1 MHVCA
6 KSTILVP
13 CLRLLYVLMRLLVI
27 SRPALWVNTIG
38 TTVTGMWLAGYL
50 WTWDILPILIW
61 VTFPFNLLI
70 YGINDIFDQETDNIN
85 ARKGSYEGA
94 HIFPNEVKPIWIGVI
109 ATNVPFLIYFGL
121 TLPQAAF
128 WWMVAYALF
137 FTFYSAPPLR
147 FKARPYLD
155 SFSNTDYAFP
165 LAFVPLALGHEPLW
179 LAVIGLMVWSIAK
192 HAYDAIQDIPEDSET
207 NITTTAVHL
216 GVKKTLIW
224 SGFWW
229 LASTILFAMV
239 NIPVALVSGGI
250 AAYLV
255 LTVWRRPTPE
265 RAHDVY
271 KYSVAFPY
279 VAGAVAGIQLVVGI
293 SFGMYP

>member
-1 MHVCA
+1 
-6 KSTILVP
+6 
-13 CLRLLYVLMRLLVI
+13 
-27 SRPALWVNTIG
+27 
-38 TTVTGMWLAGYL
+38 MWLAGYL
-50 WTWDILPILIW
+50 WTWEILPILIW

-109 ATNVPFLIYFGL
+109 ATNVPFLIYFAL
-121 TLPQAAF
+121 TLPAAAV
-128 WWMVAYALF
+128 WWMIAYSLF

-165 LAFVPLALGHEPLW
+165 LAFVPLALGHEPMW
-179 LAVIGLMVWSIAK
+179 LAVVGLMLWSIAK
-192 HAYDAIQDIPEDSET
+192 HAYDAVQDIPQDSDT
-207 NITTTAVHL
+207 GIRTTAVHL

-229 LASTILFAMV
+229 AASTVFFALV
-239 NIPVALVSGGI
+239 NIPVAIVNFVI

-255 LTVWRRPTPE
+255 LAVWKNPTPE
-265 RAHDVY
+265 KAHDVY
-271 KYSVAFPY
+271 KYSIAFPY
-279 VAGAVAGIQLVVGI
+279 VAGAVAGVQLVVAI
-293 SFGMYP
+293 AFGSYPA